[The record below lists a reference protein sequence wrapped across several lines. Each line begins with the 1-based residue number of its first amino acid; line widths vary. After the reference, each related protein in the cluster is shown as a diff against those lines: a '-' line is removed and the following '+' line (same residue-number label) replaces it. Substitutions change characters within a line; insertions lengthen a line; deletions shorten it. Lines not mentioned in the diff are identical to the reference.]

1 MGAQQHGGLGCAWR
15 HWFAAA
21 VPFTTISHAERL
33 PFATYAPD
41 LIYTAFMVALSVA
54 FEKPG
59 NENFGNWLTVAN
71 LIGRYVGRAGTSS
84 NNGSG
89 PCCPPLLLV

>member
-1 MGAQQHGGLGCAWR
+1 MGAQQQGGLGCAWR

-71 LIGRYVGRAGTSS
+71 LIGR
-84 NNGSG
+84 
-89 PCCPPLLLV
+89 